1 MLRDYYPK
9 FSNNSLYKALFI
21 YIINILI
28 FYLVLLLNTLVELE
42 PAAKNL
48 WFLSNYSIFIKRRN
62 IYRFNIRVATK
73 ELLDPVNS

>member
-1 MLRDYYPK
+1 MLRDYHPK

-21 YIINILI
+21 HIIDILI
-28 FYLVLLLNTLVELE
+28 FHLVLPLNTLIELK

-48 WFLSNYSIFIKRRN
+48 WFLSNYSIFIERRN

-73 ELLDPVNS
+73 ELLDLINS